1 MQRKR
6 ERGREGERKGGRD
19 IARAQQPAETDRE
32 REETSAA
39 AVSCYQGLG
48 GDAAVV
54 RTNSGSG
61 SNCLHVG
68 REPVLTAKNPDIKSM
83 RYFHAGENE

>member
-1 MQRKR
+1 MQRER
-6 ERGREGERKGGRD
+6 EKEGGREKERD
-19 IARAQQPAETDRE
+19 IVRAEQPAETDRE
-32 REETSAA
+32 REREGRRETDAA

-54 RTNSGSG
+54 HTYTGSG

-68 REPVLTAKNPDIKSM
+68 REPVLTTRSWTSKT
-83 RYFHAGENE
+83 